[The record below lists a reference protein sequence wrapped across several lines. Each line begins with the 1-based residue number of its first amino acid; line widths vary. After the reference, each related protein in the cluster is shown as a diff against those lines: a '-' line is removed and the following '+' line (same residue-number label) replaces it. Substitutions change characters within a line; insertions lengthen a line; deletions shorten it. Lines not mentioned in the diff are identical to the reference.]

1 MTDDLGLGVRLLE
14 VLQKEPQGG
23 LLLGSASVGT
33 TALFIFATDVAD
45 ANGVAVVVL
54 HVRAGVLLIT
64 TGVDSAI
71 LIDHPVIADHG
82 PVLGAVP
89 AVNIFDSHLLAGF
102 GAGAVHYDVEHLSHR
117 VHLLHD
123 AMGLGNHAGLHQEG

>member
-1 MTDDLGLGVRLLE
+1 MADDLGIGIRLLE
-14 VLQKEPQGG
+14 VLQQKPQGG
-23 LLLGSASVGT
+23 LLLRSTGVGT
-33 TALFIFATDVAD
+33 TTLFILATDVAD

-54 HVRAGVLLIT
+54 HVRAGILLVT

-71 LIDHPVIADHG
+71 LVDHPVIADHG

-89 AVNIFDSHLLAGF
+89 AVNIFDSHLLTGF

-117 VHLLHD
+117 IHLLHD
-123 AMGLGNHAGLHQEG
+123 STN